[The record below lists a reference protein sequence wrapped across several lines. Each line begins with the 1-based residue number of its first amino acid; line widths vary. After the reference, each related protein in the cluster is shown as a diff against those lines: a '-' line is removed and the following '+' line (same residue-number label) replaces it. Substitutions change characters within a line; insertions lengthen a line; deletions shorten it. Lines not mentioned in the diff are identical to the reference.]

1 VTDFAYLTLD
11 QIIEIN
17 ADQSGGTPL
26 DLPGLES
33 ATHRPSSEYFGVEVF
48 PDIWSKAAA
57 YVHSIAGPQYFS
69 DGNKRTGWFAAV
81 IFLRI
86 NEFPLPQVADIEAET
101 FVQAVAQEVFDT
113 DETRPD
119 LTLEKAAEW
128 FREQWSGR
136 RYGSSTHPSLEFVA
150 LATNHG
156 MHPGGTMDVE
166 NLGGYTWDAAGDP
179 PYRLRLHVVGRIHW
193 PANTKREDHIFKAT
207 FVPEAGCGP
216 IESAAVEVLMPALYL
231 TPSDAYDDPRSP
243 FQPQLFSIVTSPVFT
258 TAGRCRVDI
267 ELDGEHLASI
277 PFEVIVLPTAPDTVP
292 TA

>member
-1 VTDFAYLTLD
+1 MQTR
-11 QIIEIN
+11 
-17 ADQSGGTPL
+17 SGGTPL

-57 YVHSIAGPQYFS
+57 YVHGIAGPQYFS

-86 NEFPLPQVADIEAET
+86 NGFPLPQVADIEAET

-128 FREQWSGR
+128 FREQWCKR
-136 RYGSSTHPSLEFVA
+136 RYGSSTHPSLEFVV

-156 MHPGGTMDVE
+156 MH
-166 NLGGYTWDAAGDP
+166 LGARWTSKISAVTRGMQ
-179 PYRLRLHVVGRIHW
+179 
-193 PANTKREDHIFKAT
+193 PASR
-207 FVPEAGCGP
+207 P
-216 IESAAVEVLMPALYL
+216 IVSAC
-231 TPSDAYDDPRSP
+231 T
-243 FQPQLFSIVTSPVFT
+243 
-258 TAGRCRVDI
+258 
-267 ELDGEHLASI
+267 
-277 PFEVIVLPTAPDTVP
+277 
-292 TA
+292 